1 MPPKA
6 KFTREEIIS
15 AALELT
21 REQGIGAVTA
31 RELGSRLNSSA
42 RPIFTV
48 FKNMDEVNAEIISTA
63 KALYKQYV
71 KKGLEQE
78 LAFRGVGTA
87 YIEFA
92 VKEPELFR
100 LLFMDQRQGG
110 SDMAHILN
118 LIDESYEDILKSV
131 REPYRLQEEE
141 AEKLYRHLW
150 VYTHGIATLCATRVC
165 MFTGKEIETMLTQ
178 VFISLLE
185 KIKRGEHKAAQK

>member
-6 KFTREEIIS
+6 KFTREEIIA

-21 REQGIGAVTA
+21 REQGIEAVTA
-31 RELGSRLNSSA
+31 RELGNRLNSST

-48 FKNMDEVNAEIISTA
+48 FKNMEEVNAKIISAA

-71 KKGLEQE
+71 KKGLEQQ
-78 LAFRGVGTA
+78 LAFRGVGAA

-92 VKEPELFR
+92 VREPKLFQ
-100 LLFMDQRQGG
+100 LLFMNEKQGV
-110 SDMAHILN
+110 SDIDHILN
-118 LIDESYEDILKSV
+118 LLDESYEDILKSV
-131 REPYRLQEEE
+131 REPYHLQEET
-141 AEKLYRHLW
+141 AKKLYRHLW

-165 MFTGKEIETMLTQ
+165 GFTGEEIEKMLTE

-185 KIKRGEHKAAQK
+185 KLKKGEVQ

>member
-6 KFTREEIIS
+6 KFTREEIIA

-21 REQGIGAVTA
+21 REQGIEAVTA
-31 RELGSRLNSSA
+31 RELGNRLNSSA

-48 FKNMDEVNAEIISTA
+48 FKNMEEVNAKIISAA

-71 KKGLEQE
+71 KKGLEQQ
-78 LAFRGVGTA
+78 LAFRGVGAA

-92 VKEPELFR
+92 VREPKLFQ
-100 LLFMDQRQGG
+100 LLFMNEKQGV
-110 SDMAHILN
+110 SDIDHILN
-118 LIDESYEDILKSV
+118 LLDESYEDILKSV
-131 REPYRLQEEE
+131 REPYHLQEET
-141 AEKLYRHLW
+141 AKKLYRHLW

-165 MFTGKEIETMLTQ
+165 RFTGEEIEEMLTE

-185 KIKRGEHKAAQK
+185 KLKKGEVQ